1 MDLYSILLTLSRA
14 TMLLP
19 RRRVDWI
26 LEDTNTT
33 IEMDLQQYMFRSF
46 CERLLEDGTSKDELY
61 AVLKQ
66 MYVDENE
73 YATGECFSVIFH

>member
-1 MDLYSILLTLSRA
+1 MELYAALLTLTRA
-14 TMLLP
+14 AMLLP

-26 LEDTNTT
+26 LEDETV

-46 CERLLEDGTSKDELY
+46 CEQLLEDGTSKDELY